1 MLTQVKVGP
10 NVITVNLG
18 HVFMV
23 SDLDGSIRASA
34 DQGLFASDVR
44 FLSHYR
50 YRINGRPWRLLT
62 SAPTTHTSAR
72 FRFTN
77 RALQSA
83 TGAIPRHVI
92 GFTVERAVFED
103 CVREDLVLTNYSE
116 APASLTLELEVG
128 IDFADVFEVRRH
140 HMRFHRL
147 IEAQWEERRQHLRAE
162 YAHDGYRAAFT
173 YHFTHGDTPARR
185 EGYALL
191 FDLTLPAG
199 GRWQARAE
207 MSPEMNG
214 GTFPAF
220 PEGGRTSPGQR
231 EAQMQLWRE
240 ASMRTATSDDTLTYT
255 LRQSAEDLF
264 SLLLDDTQ
272 PPGTPAVLA
281 AGVPWFVALF
291 GRDSLIAGL
300 QTLMLNRS
308 FALGA
313 LAQLAKYQ
321 AIASDDFRDA
331 DPGKIA
337 HELRAG
343 ELARLGLIPHTPYY
357 GSADAT
363 ILYPILL
370 HEAYQWTG
378 DRGLLTTYL
387 PVAGRCL
394 KWIDAYGDM
403 DGDGFQEYKTRSP
416 RGIKHQ
422 GWKDSGDGVVYDD
435 GRPVEPPVALC
446 ELQGYVY
453 DAKLR
458 MAALYEAAGDGD
470 RPGTLREEADRLRGR
485 FNDAFWMSGKGTYA
499 FGLDARKHQIASVV
513 SNAGHCLWSG
523 IAPPSRA
530 DKVAARL
537 MEPDMWSGWGIRTL
551 SADHPAFNPFAYQR
565 GAVWPHDNALIALGC
580 RRYGQT
586 RAVARIARGILDAAA
601 AFQSYRLPEL
611 LAGLTRDRIDFP
623 TEYLGVNIPQAW
635 AAASAFS
642 LVQVLLGLQPDAPR
656 GRLYVAPAL
665 PPWLRTIEIENLR
678 VGTAHVAL
686 RCWREGDRCRWEV
699 SQLTGSLEVVPA
711 EEWAPLPAS
720 D

>member
-18 HVFMV
+18 RTFMV
-23 SDLDGSIRASA
+23 SELDGSIRASA

-50 YRINGRPWRLLT
+50 YRINGRQWHLLT
-62 SAPTTHTSAR
+62 SAPTSHTTAR

-92 GFTVERAVFED
+92 GFAVERAVFED
-103 CVREDLVLTNYSE
+103 FVREDLALTNYSQT
-116 APASLTLELEVG
+116 PVSLTLELEIG
-128 IDFADVFEVRRH
+128 IDFADLFEVRRH
-140 HMRFHRL
+140 LLRL
-147 IEAQWEERRQHLRAE
+147 QRTINVEWEENEQYLRAE
-162 YAHDGYRAAFT
+162 YSRQGYRAAFN
-173 YHFTHGDTPARR
+173 YQFPHSDTPARHQ
-185 EGYALL
+185 GYALL
-191 FDLTLPAG
+191 FDLTLPPG
-199 GRWQARAE
+199 GRWHARAHLI
-207 MSPEMNG
+207 PEMEG
-214 GTFPAF
+214 GMFPA
-220 PEGGRTSPGQR
+220 SPGRGHASPADR
-231 EAQMQLWRE
+231 EAQAQLWRE
-240 ASMRTATSDDTLTYT
+240 ASAHVATSYDTLTYA

-264 SLLLDDTQ
+264 SLLLDGAQ
-272 PPGTPAVLA
+272 PPGAPCVLA

-313 LAQLAKYQ
+313 LSQLAKYQ
-321 AIASDDFRDA
+321 AAVSDDFRDA
-331 DPGKIA
+331 DPGKIP

-343 ELARLGLIPHTPYY
+343 ELARLGVIPHTPYY
-357 GSADAT
+357 GTADAT

-370 HEAYQWTG
+370 HDAYQWTG
-378 DRGLLTTYL
+378 DSSLLTSYL
-387 PVAGRCL
+387 PVAERCL
-394 KWIDAYGDM
+394 DWIDRYGDI

-422 GWKDSGDGVVYDD
+422 GWKDSGDGVVHAD
-435 GRPVEPPVALC
+435 GRPVDPPVALC

-458 MAALYEAAGDGD
+458 MAALYEAVGDGD
-470 RPGTLREEADRLRGR
+470 RPRILREEADRLRTR
-485 FNDAFWMSGKGTYA
+485 FDDAFWMSDLGTYA
-499 FGLDARKHQIASVV
+499 FGLDARKNQIASIV

-523 IAPPSRA
+523 IASRSRA
-530 DKVAARL
+530 AKIVDRL
-537 MEPDMWSGWGIRTL
+537 MAPDMWSGWGIRTL

-565 GAVWPHDNALIALGC
+565 GAVWPHDNALIALGF

-586 RAVARIARGILDAAA
+586 QAVARIARGILDAAA

-611 LAGLTRDRIDFP
+611 LSGLTRDRTDFP
-623 TEYLGVNIPQAW
+623 VEYLGVNIPQAW

-642 LVQVLLGLQPDAPR
+642 LVQGLLGLQPDAPR

-665 PPWLRTIEIENLR
+665 PPWLEMVEVENLR
-678 VGTAHVAL
+678 VGSALVAL
-686 RCWREGDRCRWEV
+686 RCWQDGGRSRCEV
-699 SQLTGSLEVVPA
+699 SQLTGSLQVLPVD
-711 EEWAPLPAS
+711 EWAPVPVS